1 MFDRA
6 NNFKI
11 LDKIDSSPYFN
22 RLSRYNDSKFPKE
35 ITNGIYIF
43 SWKCTMY

>member
-11 LDKIDSSPYFN
+11 LDKIDSSLYFN

-35 ITNGIYIF
+35 ITLGL
-43 SWKCTMY
+43 KCRRE